1 MNKYR
6 EERYQMSKRSGV
18 IIGMLCAALAAA
30 TPVLAEDQAAEG
42 NSAGTSV
49 ESAVELPDG
58 LEPDM
63 EDPDYV
69 KRFIVQD
76 QGEAE
81 EETGGVMTIRSAT
94 AFKTKSPFTGL
105 TYTHAAKLNG
115 YKIVDGIDVSKWQ
128 AKIDWEKVKKAGVE
142 YAFIRCGYTS
152 LGKSFSMLED
162 SYFEQ
167 NIKNA
172 YDAGIKVGVYFFSN
186 SMSVSEAKQEA
197 KKTISLLKPYKNM
210 ITMPVVYDFEAFNTS
225 YRAYGLST
233 KQITDNALAFMGLIQ
248 DEGYTPM
255 YYGSPAFMEV
265 FFDLSRVGS
274 YNCWLA
280 NYTTKTSYTGD
291 YDFWQY
297 SSTGSVAGISGNV
310 DCNFQYIKQKDN
322 EDADAPDAD
331 ENADGHNADGDAG
344 GPKQVTG
351 LKMYKNSS
359 TAVRISWNPVNGA
372 DGYKIYRSDVYG
384 GSYKL
389 VATIPDGDTVT
400 WRNGDFPITAGKQY
414 YYKVAA
420 FTVDGDQTLYGKES
434 DILTAYL
441 KQVYTYKLRTNVSL
455 NLREQAGTEYGIV
468 TALPAGTVL
477 TYPKYT
483 YSADGNKWYK
493 VSYKA
498 NGKSYAGY
506 LSGRYVTTYTY
517 AKTKVKLPLRDS
529 ASMSADKVTTLPA
542 DLQVTI
548 CGSTTDATGRSWNY
562 VQCKKNGKTY
572 RGYILTKNLNRI

>member
-1 MNKYR
+1 MNK
-6 EERYQMSKRSGV
+6 KSGI
-18 IIGMLCAALAAA
+18 IIGMLCATLAAA
-30 TPVLAEDQAAEG
+30 MPVLAEKRAAET
-42 NSAGTSV
+42 NSAAMTE
-49 ESAVELPDG
+49 ESAAELPDG
-58 LEPDM
+58 MEPDM

-69 KRFIVQD
+69 KRFVVQP
-76 QGEAE
+76 QEKAV
-81 EETGGVMTIRSAT
+81 EETGGIISIRSA
-94 AFKTKSPFTGL
+94 AALKTKSPFTGL

-128 AKIDWEKVKKAGVE
+128 ATIDWDKVKNAGVE

-162 SYFEQ
+162 SYFQQ

-197 KKTISLLKPYKNM
+197 KKTLSLLEPYKNM

-233 KQITDNALAFMGLIQ
+233 KQITDNALAFMGMIQ
-248 DEGYTPM
+248 DAGYTPM

-265 FFDLSRVGS
+265 FFDLSRVES

-297 SSTGSVAGISGNV
+297 SSSGSVAGISGNV
-310 DCNFQYIKQKDN
+310 DCNFQYIKQKEADN
-322 EDADAPDAD
+322 GDAD
-331 ENADGHNADGDAG
+331 ELDVGDNADGHNANGDVG
-344 GPKQVTG
+344 GPGQVTG

-359 TAVRISWNPVNGA
+359 TAIRISWNPVKDA

-389 VATIPDGDTVT
+389 VATIQGGDTVK

-420 FTVDGDQTLYGKES
+420 FTVDGDQTFYGKDS

-441 KQVYTYKLRTNVSL
+441 KQVYKYKLRTNAIL
-455 NLREQAGTEYGIV
+455 NLRTQAGTEYGVV
-468 TALPAGTVL
+468 TAIPAGKVL

-483 YSADGNKWYK
+483 YSSDGNKWYK

-517 AKTKVKLPLRDS
+517 AQTKVRLPIRDS
-529 ASMSADKVTTLPA
+529 ASMSAGKLTTLSPGT
-542 DLQVTI
+542 QVTI
-548 CGSTTDATGRSWNY
+548 CSSVKDASGRSWNY